1 MDVKKFTIYLLGLV
15 FFIMTG
21 LLCSTIYSA
30 EQIPKGIT
38 LPDFQL
44 KGPDSPQTKAYLG
57 ISNEKQFSLSQ
68 IKTKL
73 VLLEFID
80 VF

>member
-1 MDVKKFTIYLLGLV
+1 MNLKKFTIYLLGLV

-30 EQIPKGIT
+30 EQLPKGTI
-38 LPDFQL
+38 LPDFQI
-44 KGPDSPQTKAYLG
+44 KGTDSPQTKAYLG

-68 IKTKL
+68 IKTKFVL
-73 VLLEFID
+73 VEFID